1 VCLSAHEIA
10 HDVEVVDPGDNQRRL
25 GRPPQLEAAVAALF
39 AAQHAVA
46 GLRQLTALG
55 LSARAI
61 QHRAATG
68 RLRRELRGVYALGG
82 VTLTPDGHR
91 MAAVLASGEGAVLSH
106 RSAAALWGLMRWR
119 PRAEDVTFPGSQRR
133 PGGVI
138 AHRAR
143 RLIDDDRAEVRG
155 IPTTSL
161 HRTLV
166 DLAEL
171 LDVHRL
177 ERAIHEA
184 AVLRL
189 IDVNTLR
196 TTTERL
202 RGRHGERLLQAAL
215 ALPSTGDTQGP
226 LEADFL
232 ALCRTHGLPPPRCGV
247 TIRCGDRRFTVDALF
262 GAERV
267 VVELD
272 GEHVHGTSR
281 AFHADRRRDAALA
294 AEGFVVVRLTWR
306 RVTRAPV
313 VTAEELRRILV
324 ARRGGDAGG
333 ARPSTTS

>member
-1 VCLSAHEIA
+1 MAE
-10 HDVEVVDPGDNQRRL
+10 
-25 GRPPQLEAAVAALF
+25 LF
-39 AAQHAVA
+39 QAQHAVA
-46 GLRQLTALG
+46 GLRQLVALG

-61 QHRAATG
+61 QHRAAVG
-68 RLRRELRGVYALGG
+68 RLRRELRGVYAPGG
-82 VTLTPDGHR
+82 ATLTPDGYR
-91 MAAVLASGEGAVLSH
+91 MAAVLTSGEGAVLSH

-119 PRAEDVTFPGSQRR
+119 PRAEDVTIPGSQRR

-143 RLIDDDRAEVRG
+143 RLTPEDRAEVRG

-166 DLAEL
+166 DLAEH

-177 ERAIHEA
+177 ERAVHEA

-202 RGRHGERLLQAAL
+202 RGRRGEWLLQAAL
-215 ALPSTGDTQGP
+215 ALPPTGDTQSP

-232 ALCRTHGLPPPRCGV
+232 ALCRTHGLPSPRCAV
-247 TIRCGDRRFTVDALF
+247 TIRCGDRSFTVDALF
-262 GAERV
+262 AAERV

-294 AEGFVVVRLTWR
+294 AEGFLVVRLTWR
-306 RVTRAPV
+306 RVTRAPAATV
-313 VTAEELRRILV
+313 EELRRILV
-324 ARRGGDAGG
+324 VRRRADA
-333 ARPSTTS
+333 A

>member
-25 GRPPQLEAAVAALF
+25 DRPPQLEAAVGELF
-39 AAQHAVA
+39 QAQHAVA
-46 GLRQLTALG
+46 GLRQLVALG

-61 QHRAATG
+61 QHRAAVG

-91 MAAVLASGEGAVLSH
+91 MAAVLTSGEDAVLSH
-106 RSAAALWGLMRWR
+106 RSAAAAWGLMRWR
-119 PRAEDVTFPGSQRR
+119 PRAEDVTIPGSQRR

-143 RLIDDDRAEVRG
+143 RLTPEDRAEVHG

-161 HRTLV
+161 HRTLI

-184 AVLRL
+184 AVRRL
-189 IDVNTLR
+189 IDVNTLL

-202 RGRHGERLLQAAL
+202 RGRHGERLLHAAL
-215 ALPSTGDTQGP
+215 ALPPTGDTESP
-226 LEADFL
+226 LEDHFL
-232 ALCRTHGLPPPRCGV
+232 ALCRTYDLPPPRCGV
-247 TIRCGDRRFTVDALF
+247 TITCGSHSFTVDALF
-262 GAERV
+262 AAERV
-267 VVELD
+267 IVELD

-281 AFHADRRRDAALA
+281 AFHVDRRRDAALA
-294 AEGFVVVRLTWR
+294 AEGFLVVRLTWR
-306 RVTRAPV
+306 RVTRASAA
-313 VTAEELRRILV
+313 TAEELHRILA
-324 ARRGGDAGG
+324 ARRGAS
-333 ARPSTTS
+333 AV

>member
-1 VCLSAHEIA
+1 
-10 HDVEVVDPGDNQRRL
+10 VVDPGDNQRRS
-25 GRPPQLEAAVAALF
+25 GRPPQLEAVVAELF
-39 AAQHAVA
+39 QAQHAVA
-46 GLRQLTALG
+46 GLGQLVALG

-61 QHRAATG
+61 QHRAAVG

-82 VTLTPDGHR
+82 ATLTPDGRR
-91 MAAVLASGEGAVLSH
+91 MAAVLTSDDGAVLSH
-106 RSAAALWGLMRWR
+106 RSAAAAWGLMRWR
-119 PRAEDVTFPGSQRR
+119 PRAEDVTIPGSQRC

-143 RLIDDDRAEVRG
+143 RLVPEDRAEVRG

-202 RGRHGERLLQAAL
+202 RGRHGERLLHAAL
-215 ALPSTGDTQGP
+215 ALPPAGDTQSP

-232 ALCRTHGLPPPRCGV
+232 DLCRTHNLPSPRCGV
-247 TIRCGDRRFTVDALF
+247 TIRCADRSFIVDALF
-262 GAERV
+262 VAERV

-294 AEGFVVVRLTWR
+294 AEGFLVVRLTWR
-306 RVTRAPV
+306 RVARAPV
-313 VTAEELRRILV
+313 GTAEELRRILG
-324 ARRGGDAGG
+324 ARRGAG
-333 ARPSTTS
+333 AV